1 MHGAVRKLAAS
12 APTWKAE
19 YGLPLNQEDLAL
31 TLMSFSSIIV
41 DGLEKLGV
49 TLSDSD
55 REAYLHLWLV
65 AGHLLGIR
73 QDLLPPHFDSAQA
86 LAAAVARRQFG
97 PCPEGKDMTR
107 ALVQMMANVLPGDVF
122 RNVAPLLIR
131 YFLGKEWAAWLG
143 IEEDAFVQI
152 LSAPLRFLG
161 VESSQLLKDSAGLS
175 RLAERV
181 GHLLIESIVYIE
193 RGGNRPS
200 FSIPMQL
207 RQQWGVNWLS

>member
-1 MHGAVRKLAAS
+1 
-12 APTWKAE
+12 APSWKPE
-19 YGLPLNQEDLAL
+19 YGLPVNQEDLAG
-31 TLMSFSSIIV
+31 TLMSFSSIVI
-41 DGLEKLGV
+41 DGLEKLGI

-55 REAYLHLWLV
+55 REAYLHCWLV

-73 QDLLPPHFDSAQA
+73 QDLLPPNIDSAQS

-97 PCPEGKDMTR
+97 PSPEGKEMTR
-107 ALVQMMANVLPGDVF
+107 ALVQMMADVLPGDVF
-122 RNVAPLLIR
+122 RHVAPLLIR

-143 IEEDAFVQI
+143 IEEGAFVQI

-161 VESSQLLKDSAGLS
+161 VESSQLLQDSAGLS